1 LIIPGGWE
9 EFFRFI
15 GEPYVGPLFPTNDRR
30 NPFEVL
36 IPKLMAATEKFDMVP
51 VREKAQF
58 DPQPWDGT
66 EIKLPGVCENG
77 GYYLREGAGEKWA
90 VGGTVVRPLAT
101 RKETKGRFSI
111 YSLEGSSLHTGKG
124 LSKAVEFKDTHH
136 AIFIVD
142 GVVKRV
148 IDGSEVKT
156 TVGETTFVPAGTK
169 WTLEAESVY
178 ARAYVFANGG
188 GIGEILQNVGSK
200 YEFPLVPTDVV
211 AWDENK
217 LKTLESEL
225 KFAVI

>member
-1 LIIPGGWE
+1 MYILTGHGPPIPNRFCTHRVRWLDYSWRLGG
-9 EFFRFI
+9 
-15 GEPYVGPLFPTNDRR
+15 VLPLHRR
-30 NPFEVL
+30 AVCWTTLPDKRP
-36 IPKLMAATEKFDMVP
+36 PKS
-51 VREKAQF
+51 QF

-142 GVVKRV
+142 GVVKLV

-178 ARAYVFANGG
+178 TFSQMG
-188 GIGEILQNVGSK
+188 
-200 YEFPLVPTDVV
+200 V
-211 AWDENK
+211 A
-217 LKTLESEL
+217 LERSCRMWVRSTNSRWCRL
-225 KFAVI
+225 MLWRGTRPS